1 MNENSRDMF
10 IRKLSEEIAWQW
22 RWEKLNRFLNT
33 TTMWVT
39 WFSSFLILALS
50 FCQLQIG
57 SVSQQWVILSIA
69 ILSLVTIC
77 CSLISSTMRF
87 QQRQQVYDQ
96 MARTYD
102 FIRIQLLTELI
113 SLEDAVAAFGKIHCQ
128 PTEKVIRETP

>member
-1 MNENSRDMF
+1 MNENARDMF
-10 IRKLSEEIAWQW
+10 IQKLNEEIAWQW
-22 RWEKLNRFLNT
+22 KWEKLNRFFNT

-39 WFSSFLILALS
+39 LFSSFLILVLS
-50 FCQLQIG
+50 FLQLQIG
-57 SVSQQWVILSIA
+57 SVSQRWLILSIA
-69 ILSLVTIC
+69 VLSVATIS
-77 CSLISSTMRF
+77 CSLISTTMRF

-96 MARTYD
+96 MARAYD